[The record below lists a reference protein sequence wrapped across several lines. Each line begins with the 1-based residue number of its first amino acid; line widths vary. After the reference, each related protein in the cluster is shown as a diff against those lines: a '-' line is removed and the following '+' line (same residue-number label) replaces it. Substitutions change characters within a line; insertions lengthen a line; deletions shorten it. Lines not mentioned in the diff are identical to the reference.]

1 MVGSLAEL
9 AIDFICWGGRLTIF
23 TLYVFVI
30 ICFNRM
36 LVRRAILALHS
47 VELFCLL
54 QHPII

>member
-1 MVGSLAEL
+1 MMGSLAEL
-9 AIDFICWGGRLTIF
+9 AIDFIYWGGRLTIF